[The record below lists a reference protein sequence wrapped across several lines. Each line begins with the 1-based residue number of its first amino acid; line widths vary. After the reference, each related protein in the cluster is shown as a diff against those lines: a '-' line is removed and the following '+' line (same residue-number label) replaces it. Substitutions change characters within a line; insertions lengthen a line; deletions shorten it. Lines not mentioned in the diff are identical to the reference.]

1 MFPALRV
8 SRPLRARRRTAGPER
23 ALWLAV
29 LLLALLYTHGVNGH
43 NAVAHASPLAAM
55 TEVAEA
61 ASAASA
67 ASATETESV
76 PEAAPTASTDFAGHD
91 VAPAQHDGDEAEHGS
106 ESCASGQ
113 PPYRA
118 DLPARGTTP
127 LGLAAPT
134 RCQLPLSTVPSDAV
148 AASATWR
155 DPAILRV

>member
-1 MFPALRV
+1 MFTAFRV
-8 SRPLRARRRTAGPER
+8 SRPLRARRQMAGPER

-55 TEVAEA
+55 SEV
-61 ASAASA
+61 S
-67 ASATETESV
+67 
-76 PEAAPTASTDFAGHD
+76 ASTDFTDRD
-91 VAPAQHDGDEAEHGS
+91 VTPAQHDGDEAEHGS

-118 DLPARGTTP
+118 DVPAPRTTP
-127 LGLAAPT
+127 LGLAELTRVHAPFRT
-134 RCQLPLSTVPSDAV
+134 PPSDAV
-148 AASATWR
+148 AASGTWR

>member
-1 MFPALRV
+1 GQM
-8 SRPLRARRRTAGPER
+8 AGPER

-55 TEVAEA
+55 SEVSEV
-61 ASAASA
+61 S
-67 ASATETESV
+67 
-76 PEAAPTASTDFAGHD
+76 ASTDFTD
-91 VAPAQHDGDEAEHGS
+91 RNVTPAQHDGDEAEHGS

-118 DLPARGTTP
+118 DVPAPRTTP
-127 LGLAAPT
+127 LGLAELTRVHAPFRT
-134 RCQLPLSTVPSDAV
+134 PPSDAV
-148 AASATWR
+148 AASGTWR

>member
-1 MFPALRV
+1 MFTAFRF
-8 SRPLRARRRTAGPER
+8 SRPLRARRQMAGPER

-55 TEVAEA
+55 SEVT
-61 ASAASA
+61 
-67 ASATETESV
+67 ATAT
-76 PEAAPTASTDFAGHD
+76 ATASKAPTDFADRD
-91 VAPAQHDGDEAEHGS
+91 VTPAQHDGDEAEHGS

-118 DLPARGTTP
+118 DVPAPRTTP
-127 LGLAAPT
+127 LGLAELT
-134 RCQLPLSTVPSDAV
+134 RVHVPFRTPPSDAV
-148 AASATWR
+148 AVSGTWR

>member
-1 MFPALRV
+1 MFTAFRV
-8 SRPLRARRRTAGPER
+8 SRPLWARRQMAGPER

-55 TEVAEA
+55 SEV
-61 ASAASA
+61 S
-67 ASATETESV
+67 
-76 PEAAPTASTDFAGHD
+76 ASTDFADRD
-91 VAPAQHDGDEAEHGS
+91 VTPAQHDGDEAEHGS

-118 DLPARGTTP
+118 DVPAPRTTP
-127 LGLAAPT
+127 LGLAELT
-134 RCQLPLSTVPSDAV
+134 RVHVPFRTPPSDAV
-148 AASATWR
+148 ATSGTWR

>member
-1 MFPALRV
+1 MFTAFRL
-8 SRPLRARRRTAGPER
+8 SRPLRARLRMAGPER

-43 NAVAHASPLAAM
+43 NASAHASPLAAM
-55 TEVAEA
+55 TEMTAT
-61 ASAASA
+61 ASPAS
-67 ASATETESV
+67 
-76 PEAAPTASTDFAGHD
+76 TASTGSTGFADRD

-118 DLPARGTTP
+118 DLPAPGTTP
-127 LGLAAPT
+127 LGFAELT
-134 RCQLPLSTVPSDAV
+134 RRHVPSFTAPSDAV
-148 AASATWR
+148 APSATGR

>member
-1 MFPALRV
+1 MFTAFRV
-8 SRPLRARRRTAGPER
+8 SRPLRARRQMAGPER

-55 TEVAEA
+55 SEVT
-61 ASAASA
+61 
-67 ASATETESV
+67 ATVSK
-76 PEAAPTASTDFAGHD
+76 APTDFADRD
-91 VAPAQHDGDEAEHGS
+91 VTPAQHDGDEAEHGS

-118 DLPARGTTP
+118 DVPAPRTTP
-127 LGLAAPT
+127 LGLAELT
-134 RCQLPLSTVPSDAV
+134 RVHVPFRTPPSDAV
-148 AASATWR
+148 AAFGTWR

>member
-1 MFPALRV
+1 MFTAFRF
-8 SRPLRARRRTAGPER
+8 SRPLRARRQMAGPER

-55 TEVAEA
+55 SEVTATANA
-61 ASAASA
+61 AA
-67 ASATETESV
+67 
-76 PEAAPTASTDFAGHD
+76 TASKAPTDFADRD
-91 VAPAQHDGDEAEHGS
+91 VTPAQHDGDEAEHGS

-118 DLPARGTTP
+118 DVPAPRTTP
-127 LGLAAPT
+127 LGLAEPT
-134 RCQLPLSTVPSDAV
+134 RVHVPFRTPPSDAV
-148 AASATWR
+148 AVSGTWR

>member
-1 MFPALRV
+1 MFTAFRL
-8 SRPLRARRRTAGPER
+8 SRPLRARPQMAGPER

-43 NAVAHASPLAAM
+43 NAAAHASPLAAM
-55 TEVAEA
+55 TEVS
-61 ASAASA
+61 ASTS
-67 ASATETESV
+67 TV
-76 PEAAPTASTDFAGHD
+76 PTDFADRD

-118 DLPARGTTP
+118 DLPAPGTTP
-127 LGLAAPT
+127 LGFAEPT
-134 RCQLPLSTVPSDAV
+134 RCHVPSFTAPSDAV
-148 AASATWR
+148 AASATGR

>member
-1 MFPALRV
+1 MFTAFRV
-8 SRPLRARRRTAGPER
+8 SRPLRARRQMAGPER

-55 TEVAEA
+55 SEVT
-61 ASAASA
+61 ASA
-67 ASATETESV
+67 
-76 PEAAPTASTDFAGHD
+76 DFADRD
-91 VAPAQHDGDEAEHGS
+91 VTPAQHDGDEAEHGS

-118 DLPARGTTP
+118 DVPAPRTTP
-127 LGLAAPT
+127 LGLAELT
-134 RCQLPLSTVPSDAV
+134 RVHVPFRTLPSGAV
-148 AASATWR
+148 AASGTWR

>member
-1 MFPALRV
+1 MFTALRF
-8 SRPLRARRRTAGPER
+8 SRPLRARRQMAGPER

-55 TEVAEA
+55 SEVA
-61 ASAASA
+61 
-67 ASATETESV
+67 ATAT
-76 PEAAPTASTDFAGHD
+76 ATASKAPTDFADRD
-91 VAPAQHDGDEAEHGS
+91 VTPAQHDGDEAEHGS

-118 DLPARGTTP
+118 DVPAPRTTP
-127 LGLAAPT
+127 LGLAELT
-134 RCQLPLSTVPSDAV
+134 RVHVPSRTPPSDAV
-148 AASATWR
+148 AVSGTWR